1 MSHDETKKFSLGR
14 IVATPAALEA
24 LHDAGQQPDEFL
36 ARHVTGDW
44 GDLDDEDKSLNDAAL
59 IDGSRI
65 SRRTR
70 PGRGS
75 GSGSSLRR
83 STKSVSAT
91 ARRYLGIGILT
102 SPSHSTDTIETS
114 VR

>member
-14 IVATPAALEA
+14 IVSTPSALHA
-24 LHDAGQQPDEFL
+24 LHDAGHQPDEFL

-65 SRRTR
+65 LSAYKTR
-70 PGRGS
+70 QGERIWVITEAVNEVG
-75 GSGSSLRR
+75 LRYC
-83 STKSVSAT
+83 TT
-91 ARRYLGIGILT
+91 ILK
-102 SPSHSTDTIETS
+102 PEEY
-114 VR
+114 